1 MGPWPLGGGAWS
13 QAPNQPSDFGIG
25 AGDDRRSKKKPRRKP
40 TGKGK
45 GKRGAGGK
53 AKGKKG
59 KRQARKK
66 RK

>member
-1 MGPWPLGGGAWS
+1 MAPYICSWARS